1 MEAKLA
7 QSLQISTWNDS
18 EKITRKP
25 NGSLH
30 FSPRSREP
38 KGFRILIS
46 NHLQPTGTAT
56 WHKPE
61 ALRVSCSYRN
71 YPGRYKI
78 YQNYFLKDENM
89 PFFPLLFDNQ

>member
-7 QSLQISTWNDS
+7 QSLQISTWNDL
-18 EKITRKP
+18 ENIKRKP

-30 FSPRSREP
+30 FSPRSWEQM
-38 KGFRILIS
+38 GFPILIS
-46 NHLQPTGTAT
+46 SHLQPTRTAT

-61 ALRVSCSYRN
+61 ALRVACSYRN

-78 YQNYFLKDENM
+78 
-89 PFFPLLFDNQ
+89 

>member
-18 EKITRKP
+18 EKITRKS

-30 FSPRSREP
+30 FSPRSGEQ
-38 KGFRILIS
+38 KGFQILIS
-46 NHLQPTGTAT
+46 SHLQPTGTAT

-78 YQNYFLKDENM
+78 
-89 PFFPLLFDNQ
+89 